1 MNDWQSDFLAAMNH
15 AIEGL
20 EDLAVE
26 VVAGV
31 EGWVDDLSLGATKQ
45 FDRLVEF
52 SAEWSDEVATE
63 IADVVADAAADV
75 MTQVTT
81 EFSAQTQAFLDTDL
95 DAFLNTLLHPLTV
108 ESLEDWI
115 NAVSISNQ
123 YSGVAI
129 KPHPLCV
136 NCKNF
141 HGQAYND
148 VSLVCGMHPYGIVDG
163 QDECNDRD
171 L

>member
-26 VVAGV
+26 VMAGV

-63 IADVVADAAADV
+63 IADVVADAAAEDRKSTRLNSSHSDLSR
-75 MTQVTT
+75 MPS
-81 EFSAQTQAFLDTDL
+81 SA
-95 DAFLNTLLHPLTV
+95 
-108 ESLEDWI
+108 
-115 NAVSISNQ
+115 
-123 YSGVAI
+123 
-129 KPHPLCV
+129 
-136 NCKNF
+136 
-141 HGQAYND
+141 
-148 VSLVCGMHPYGIVDG
+148 
-163 QDECNDRD
+163 
-171 L
+171 